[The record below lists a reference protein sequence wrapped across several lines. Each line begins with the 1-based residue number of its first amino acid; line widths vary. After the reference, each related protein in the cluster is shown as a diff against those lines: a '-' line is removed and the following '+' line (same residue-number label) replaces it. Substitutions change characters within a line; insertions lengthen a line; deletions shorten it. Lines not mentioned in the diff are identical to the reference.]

1 MSVLGT
7 ISLSGLSE
15 SSSDFV
21 LAGTLEITS
30 LLRMDPGSTLLLQP
44 NSVSD
49 SALSSN
55 VAFLNATQSFDNVN
69 TFKALVE
76 ANAGLTSIGVLR
88 INRAP
93 GDISIIMQDTT
104 SLNTNIL
111 SINGTTASYSMT
123 GSNSGHSFFVRT
135 AIGATSNVLSLTNA
149 QVTVTSTNMIN
160 TTATDA
166 AVTDNTGKLAT
177 TRWVTSKQTNFLTLA
192 NTWTNQNTF
201 SRAAGLT
208 NIRLLDST
216 NSTQFTGSVGNN
228 QVNFIMSN
236 NDSKI
241 YFNTNTPAGVQ
252 TNTLLINSTTTI
264 LTTTN
269 PLVQTATMP
278 PSSDSSTYTPTTAW
292 VQGVLTFNIASL
304 LNANNTWGGTNNFNL
319 QLNANGGIVLNLPSG
334 QSAIQII
341 DATSLNSNTLSV
353 NGVAARY
360 IQNGVSSVHNFF
372 VRDSLNV
379 QATAASFSK
388 ALVTF
393 NSDIISWSGT
403 DPAVTDATAK
413 LATTRFV
420 NSKQTDFLTLNNT
433 WTGSNQFNN
442 QVTCQR
448 SGIDM
453 ALKITST
460 TQTNYQGNM
469 FISNGAGNYNGIVQA
484 NEFVIF
490 GSNSAALDL
499 GTLTLT
505 THSTTSSGIKITN
518 NLTKVFGA
526 NEFDTKIKTSRTSTP
541 SAQCLGDI
549 YKVQCVSGI
558 ITNFFLSTW
567 NGTTNISLYSY
578 TFDDSTDNKRFGT
591 YLVKVALNY
600 ENSVATTALCCN
612 VNTINA
618 TDNLSANMQT
628 VGTGNTMLVGG
639 NFQYNINFSF
649 VEQVYSTK
657 TFYMN
662 VTRTTSG
669 VGGFTNTSY
678 ISWTR
683 IA

>member
-7 ISLSGLSE
+7 ISLSGLTTTN
-15 SSSDFV
+15 SDYIY
-21 LAGTLEITS
+21 ANQIEITGN
-30 LLRMDPGSTLLLQP
+30 LTLDPGSTLTLQP
-44 NSVSD
+44 NSISD
-49 SALSSN
+49 TALSTN
-55 VAFLNATQSFDNVN
+55 VAFLNKFQTFTNSN
-69 TFKALVE
+69 TFSNSLTLD
-76 ANAGLTSIGVLR
+76 NGLISSGIVSIKRG
-88 INRAP
+88 P
-93 GDISIIMQDTT
+93 GDAALQFQDTT
-104 SLNTNIL
+104 SLNTNTF
-111 SINGTTASYSMT
+111 SINGTTASYSMS
-123 GSNSGHSFFVRT
+123 GVSSGHSFFVRT
-135 AIGATSNVLSLTNA
+135 GIGATSNVLSLTNS

-160 TTATDA
+160 TTASDA
-166 AVTDNTGKLAT
+166 VVTDNTGKLAT

-201 SRAAGLT
+201 SRTAGNINLRCLDSSNSTFCSFAMNNNQINLNMPQNDSRFIFNTLSPLGVANDTFTINQTTSSLNCT
-208 NIRLLDST
+208 NPLVQSATMPASNDSSTKTPTTAWVQGAITNFSSSLLSSVNTWTALNTFSRTSGNISLRLLDS
-216 NSTQFTGSVGNN
+216 STGGEFTGAVGNN
-228 QVNFIMSN
+228 QINLIMSK

-241 YFNTNTPAGVQ
+241 YFQ
-252 TNTLLINSTTTI
+252 TNTLGGVQTDTLLLNSTTSSFNC
-264 LTTTN
+264 TN

-278 PSSDSSTYTPTTAW
+278 ASNDSSTKTPTTAW
-292 VQGVLTFNIASL
+292 VQSALTSSISSYNSSL
-304 LNANNTWGGTNNFNL
+304 L
-319 QLNANGGIVLNLPSG
+319 
-334 QSAIQII
+334 SA
-341 DATSLNSNTLSV
+341 
-353 NGVAARY
+353 
-360 IQNGVSSVHNFF
+360 
-372 VRDSLNV
+372 
-379 QATAASFSK
+379 
-388 ALVTF
+388 
-393 NSDIISWSGT
+393 
-403 DPAVTDATAK
+403 
-413 LATTRFV
+413 
-420 NSKQTDFLTLNNT
+420 NNT
-433 WTGSNQFNN
+433 WTGTNQFNN

-448 SGIDM
+448 SGVDIP
-453 ALKITST
+453 LFISSSS
-460 TQTNYQGNM
+460 QTNYKGCN
-469 FISNGAGNYNGIVQA
+469 FISSSAGNYNPIVQA
-484 NEFVIF
+484 NEYVIF
-490 GSNSAALDL
+490 GYNPTGLDL
-499 GTLTLT
+499 STLTLT

-526 NEFDTKIKTSRTSTP
+526 NEFDTKIKTSRTSAP
-541 SAQCLGDI
+541 SAQCIGDI

-578 TFDDSTDNKRFGT
+578 TFDDSTDNKRYGT

-639 NFQYNINFSF
+639 NYQYNINFSF